1 MSTQE
6 DMIFSN
12 GRPIR
17 LSSPQ
22 HVVITQTSRNQFFG
36 LGQVLPLQ
44 PLQHINVVQMPIV
57 FIEMNDRVVSP
68 PSSILEFH
76 QRRMEESQND
86 KTKPYIMLIDQ
97 PIKKIEVI
105 DLDGV
110 DDSMDL
116 ELKL

>member
-1 MSTQE
+1 
-6 DMIFSN
+6 
-12 GRPIR
+12 
-17 LSSPQ
+17 
-22 HVVITQTSRNQFFG
+22 
-36 LGQVLPLQ
+36 
-44 PLQHINVVQMPIV
+44 
-57 FIEMNDRVVSP
+57 
-68 PSSILEFH
+68 
-76 QRRMEESQND
+76 MEESQND